1 MAATNEAFQDPSFSE
16 LDLSEFTE
24 EEKVS
29 ILAVMHKAT
38 VSITAIVFSCIE
50 LLSQLSFVTTN
61 FVKEP
66 DWVTLGQYNF
76 IEDPSHL

>member
-16 LDLSEFTE
+16 LDLTEFTE

-38 VSITAIVFSCIE
+38 VSITAIVFS
-50 LLSQLSFVTTN
+50 
-61 FVKEP
+61 
-66 DWVTLGQYNF
+66 
-76 IEDPSHL
+76 